1 MLTPDILFDSYRDIT
16 PAFLQSQGVTLLLT
30 DLDYTLAPKAVR
42 RPDDALRQWID
53 GLKDAGITV
62 MIVSNNRS
70 GVRVT
75 EFCGDLGIGY
85 QGHAGKPSPKGLRA
99 AMERTGTDPAH
110 TAMLGD
116 KLLTD
121 MLAAHRAGGRRQ
133 APPPGPAA
141 QRGWWSR
148 WGDLWD
154 CGTMFCT
161 CCSARLKEPA
171 PINAKKIRG
180 KTQNNRKT
188 TCNNGQDRVKYHR
201 SNYIR
206 QERIEKMST
215 SRSFSRKDL

>member
-53 GLKDAGITV
+53 GLKGAGITV

-116 KLLTD
+116 
-121 MLAAHRAGGRRQ
+121 
-133 APPPGPAA
+133 
-141 QRGWWSR
+141 
-148 WGDLWD
+148 
-154 CGTMFCT
+154 
-161 CCSARLKEPA
+161 
-171 PINAKKIRG
+171 
-180 KTQNNRKT
+180 RKS
-188 TCNNGQDRVKYHR
+188 VV
-201 SNYIR
+201 
-206 QERIEKMST
+206 
-215 SRSFSRKDL
+215 

>member
-42 RPDDALRQWID
+42 RPDDTLRQWIN

-75 EFCGDLGIGY
+75 EFCGDLDIGY

-121 MLAAHRAGGRRQ
+121 MLAAHRAGVRAWMVEPLAMAAVAAG
-133 APPPGPAA
+133 ADGLMVEVHNDPAHAKCDGA
-141 QRGWWSR
+141 QSLTPEMFDALMARVRGAA
-148 WGDLWD
+148 G
-154 CGTMFCT
+154 FF
-161 CCSARLKEPA
+161 
-171 PINAKKIRG
+171 G
-180 KTQNNRKT
+180 KQLNE
-188 TCNNGQDRVKYHR
+188 
-201 SNYIR
+201 I
-206 QERIEKMST
+206 
-215 SRSFSRKDL
+215 

>member
-42 RPDDALRQWID
+42 RPDEGLCQWID
-53 GLKDAGITV
+53 CLKDAGITV

-75 EFCGDLGIGY
+75 EFCGELGISY

-121 MLAAHRAGGRRQ
+121 MLAAHRAGVRAWMVEPLGGPVGLWNHILHLLQRPFKRACPYKYQ
-133 APPPGPAA
+133 KNPGEN
-141 QRGWWSR
+141 
-148 WGDLWD
+148 
-154 CGTMFCT
+154 T
-161 CCSARLKEPA
+161 K
-171 PINAKKIRG
+171 
-180 KTQNNRKT
+180 
-188 TCNNGQDRVKYHR
+188 
-201 SNYIR
+201 
-206 QERIEKMST
+206 
-215 SRSFSRKDL
+215 

>member
-16 PAFLQSQGVTLLLT
+16 PAFLQGQGVTLLLT

-99 AMERTGTDPAH
+99 AMERTGTGAYRH
-110 TAMLGD
+110 
-116 KLLTD
+116 
-121 MLAAHRAGGRRQ
+121 AGGQ
-133 APPPGPAA
+133 AADRYAGGPPGGRPGMDGGAAGGTCGTVEPCSAPAA
-141 QRGWWSR
+141 
-148 WGDLWD
+148 
-154 CGTMFCT
+154 
-161 CCSARLKEPA
+161 A
-171 PINAKKIRG
+171 P
-180 KTQNNRKT
+180 
-188 TCNNGQDRVKYHR
+188 V
-201 SNYIR
+201 
-206 QERIEKMST
+206 
-215 SRSFSRKDL
+215 

>member
-42 RPDDALRQWID
+42 RPDDTLRQWIN

-116 KLLTD
+116 
-121 MLAAHRAGGRRQ
+121 RYAGG
-133 APPPGPAA
+133 PPGGRPGVDGGAAGGTCGTVEPCSAPAA
-141 QRGWWSR
+141 
-148 WGDLWD
+148 
-154 CGTMFCT
+154 
-161 CCSARLKEPA
+161 A
-171 PINAKKIRG
+171 P
-180 KTQNNRKT
+180 
-188 TCNNGQDRVKYHR
+188 V
-201 SNYIR
+201 
-206 QERIEKMST
+206 
-215 SRSFSRKDL
+215 

>member
-1 MLTPDILFDSYRDIT
+1 
-16 PAFLQSQGVTLLLT
+16 
-30 DLDYTLAPKAVR
+30 
-42 RPDDALRQWID
+42 
-53 GLKDAGITV
+53 

-121 MLAAHRAGGRRQ
+121 MLAAHRAGVRAWMVEPLG
-133 APPPGPAA
+133 GPVGLWNRVLHLL
-141 QRGWWSR
+141 QRPFKR
-148 WGDLWD
+148 A
-154 CGTMFCT
+154 CPYKCQ
-161 CCSARLKEPA
+161 
-171 PINAKKIRG
+171 KIRG

>member
-70 GVRVT
+70 GRRVT
-75 EFCGDLGIGY
+75 DFCAELGIPY
-85 QGHAGKPSPKGLRA
+85 QGHAKKPGTEGLRK
-99 AMERTGTDPAH
+99 AMARAGKGRSE

-121 MLAAHRAGGRRQ
+121 VLAAKRAGVLSLMVEPLGGAVGPWQKVLHALQ
-133 APPPGPAA
+133 APVKGLCRENTL
-141 QRGWWSR
+141 RG
-148 WGDLWD
+148 G
-154 CGTMFCT
+154 
-161 CCSARLKEPA
+161 
-171 PINAKKIRG
+171 KK
-180 KTQNNRKT
+180 NR
-188 TCNNGQDRVKYHR
+188 
-201 SNYIR
+201 
-206 QERIEKMST
+206 
-215 SRSFSRKDL
+215 

>member
-42 RPDDALRQWID
+42 RPDDTLRQWIN

-121 MLAAHRAGGRRQ
+121 MLAAHRAGVRAWMVEPLG
-133 APPPGPAA
+133 GPVGLWNRVLHLL
-141 QRGWWSR
+141 QRPFKR
-148 WGDLWD
+148 ACPYKCQKNPEED
-154 CGTMFCT
+154 T
-161 CCSARLKEPA
+161 K
-171 PINAKKIRG
+171 
-180 KTQNNRKT
+180 
-188 TCNNGQDRVKYHR
+188 
-201 SNYIR
+201 
-206 QERIEKMST
+206 
-215 SRSFSRKDL
+215 

>member
-16 PAFLQSQGVTLLLT
+16 PAFLQGQGVTLLLT

-85 QGHAGKPSPKGLRA
+85 QGHARKPSPKGLRA
-99 AMERTGTDPAH
+99 AMERTGTDPVH

-121 MLAAHRAGGRRQ
+121 MLAAHRAGVRAWMVEPLGGPVGPWNRVLHLLQRPFKRACPYKYQ
-133 APPPGPAA
+133 KNPGEN
-141 QRGWWSR
+141 
-148 WGDLWD
+148 
-154 CGTMFCT
+154 T
-161 CCSARLKEPA
+161 K
-171 PINAKKIRG
+171 
-180 KTQNNRKT
+180 
-188 TCNNGQDRVKYHR
+188 
-201 SNYIR
+201 
-206 QERIEKMST
+206 
-215 SRSFSRKDL
+215 

>member
-16 PAFLQSQGVTLLLT
+16 PAFLQGQGVTLLLT

-53 GLKDAGITV
+53 SLKDAGITV

-99 AMERTGTDPAH
+99 AMERTGTDSAH

-121 MLAAHRAGGRRQ
+121 MLAAHRAGVRAWMVEPLG
-133 APPPGPAA
+133 GPVGLWNRILHLL
-141 QRGWWSR
+141 QRPFKR
-148 WGDLWD
+148 A
-154 CGTMFCT
+154 C
-161 CCSARLKEPA
+161 PY
-171 PINAKKIRG
+171 
-180 KTQNNRKT
+180 
-188 TCNNGQDRVKYHR
+188 KYQK
-201 SNYIR
+201 NP
-206 QERIEKMST
+206 EENTK
-215 SRSFSRKDL
+215 

>member
-16 PAFLQSQGVTLLLT
+16 PAFLQGQGVTLLLT
-30 DLDYTLAPKAVR
+30 DLDYTLAPKVVR

-53 GLKDAGITV
+53 GLKGAGITV

-121 MLAAHRAGGRRQ
+121 MLAAHRAGVR
-133 APPPGPAA
+133 AWMVEPL
-141 QRGWWSR
+141 
-148 WGDLWD
+148 GDLWD
-154 CGTMFCT
+154 CGTVFCT
-161 CCSARLKEPA
+161 CCSARLKGPA
-171 PINAKKIRG
+171 PINTKKIRG
-180 KTQNNRKT
+180 KTQNNRKS